1 MGPTLRIFIFTFIKF
16 LHEQFLTVVHWNFI
30 CRYTLLLGK
39 PPFETS
45 CLKDTYTKIKKNE
58 YYIPAGRTS
67 PSAKNLI
74 EQLLQ
79 SEPTQRPTMEK
90 VLQHEFFTSGKVLI
104 LLAVLMWI

>member
-1 MGPTLRIFIFTFIKF
+1 M
-16 LHEQFLTVVHWNFI
+16 

-67 PSAKNLI
+67 ASAKHLI

-90 VLQHEFFTSGKVLI
+90 VLQHEFFTSGRYADLSCIGKLKLFYTYVKTVYWDEI
-104 LLAVLMWI
+104 VNLLRLVSNGIG